1 MKPSND
7 KARVT
12 APEAARVLCFVFA
25 AVLVIQA
32 VITLLCTN
40 YNIEVRLNFA
50 YAVLVFL
57 GGVILGEG
65 GKVLRIIATAAVI
78 APLIFGCVLFAC
90 GAKDNADGS
99 EKAIIV
105 LGCGID
111 GEQVSPKLARRLDK
125 AIEYFNEYPDKPVIV
140 SGGQGAQEDIP
151 ESTAMKRY
159 LVSKGVPDGMII
171 EESNSTS
178 TFENFEFSKDIADT
192 LPGGDRIVFVTSR
205 FQIYRASRYAAGA
218 GFEAHHIGARVP
230 FYELP
235 SNYLREML
243 AVVKFFNWE
252 KIFPKNEAGG

>member
-32 VITLLCTN
+32 IITLFCA
-40 YNIEVRLNFA
+40 NFS
-50 YAVLVFL
+50 V
-57 GGVILGEG
+57 GVILNFVYAAFVCLCGVLLG
-65 GKVLRIIATAAVI
+65 KVGKVLRIISTAAIV
-78 APLIFGCVLFAC
+78 APLIFGCALFAC
-90 GAKDNADGS
+90 GARDNADGS

-111 GEQVSPKLARRLDK
+111 GERVSPKLARRLDK
-125 AIEYFNEYPDKPVIV
+125 AIEYFNEHPDKPVIV
-140 SGGQGAQEDIP
+140 SGGQGVHDDIP

-159 LVSKGVPDGMII
+159 LVSKGVPDEKII
-171 EESNSTS
+171 EESRATSTS
-178 TFENFEFSKDIADT
+178 AHFVFSKDITDM
-192 LPGGDRIVFVTSR
+192 LPGGDKIVFVTSR
-205 FQIYRASRYAAGA
+205 FQIYRASRYAAGK

-235 SNYLREML
+235 ANYLCEML
-243 AVVKFFNWE
+243 AIVAEYV
-252 KIFPKNEAGG
+252 IV

>member
-99 EKAIIV
+99 EKAVIV

-111 GEQVSPKLARRLDK
+111 GERVSPKLARRLDK
-125 AIEYFNEYPDKPVIV
+125 AIEYFNEHPDKPVIV

-205 FQIYRASRYAAGA
+205 FHIYRASRYAAGA
-218 GFEAHHIGARVP
+218 GFEVHHIGARVP

>member
-1 MKPSND
+1 MNPSND

-125 AIEYFNEYPDKPVIV
+125 AIEYFNEHPDKPVIV

-159 LVSKGVPDGMII
+159 LVSKGVPDDMII
-171 EESNSTS
+171 EESKSTS
-178 TFENFEFSKDIADT
+178 TFENFEFSKHITDS
-192 LPGGDRIVFVTSR
+192 LPGGDEIVFVTSR
-205 FQIYRASRYAAGA
+205 FHIYRASRYATGA

-235 SNYLREML
+235 SNYLREIL

>member
-32 VITLLCTN
+32 IITLFCA
-40 YNIEVRLNFA
+40 NFS
-50 YAVLVFL
+50 V
-57 GGVILGEG
+57 GVILNFVYAAFVCLCGVLL
-65 GKVLRIIATAAVI
+65 GKVGRVLRIIATAAIV

-111 GEQVSPKLARRLDK
+111 GERVSPKLARRLDK
-125 AIEYFNEYPDKPVIV
+125 AVEYFNEHPDKPMIV

-151 ESTAMKRY
+151 ESTATKRY
-159 LVSKGVPDGMII
+159 LVSKGVPDEKII
-171 EESNSTS
+171 EESRATSTS
-178 TFENFEFSKDIADT
+178 AHFVFSKDITDM
-192 LPGGDRIVFVTSR
+192 LPGGDKIVFVTSR
-205 FQIYRASRYAAGA
+205 FQIYRASRYAAGK

-235 SNYLREML
+235 ANYLCEML
-243 AVVKFFNWE
+243 AIVAEYV
-252 KIFPKNEAGG
+252 IV

>member
-205 FQIYRASRYAAGA
+205 FHIYRASRYAAGA

>member
-32 VITLLCTN
+32 IITLFCA
-40 YNIEVRLNFA
+40 NFS
-50 YAVLVFL
+50 V
-57 GGVILGEG
+57 GVILNFVYAAFVCLCGVLL
-65 GKVLRIIATAAVI
+65 GKVGRVLRIIATAAIV

-125 AIEYFNEYPDKPVIV
+125 AIEYFNEHPDKPVIV

-159 LVSKGVPDGMII
+159 LVSKGVPDEKII
-171 EESNSTS
+171 EESRATSTS
-178 TFENFEFSKDIADT
+178 AHFVFSKDITDM
-192 LPGGDRIVFVTSR
+192 LPGGDKIVFVTSR
-205 FQIYRASRYAAGA
+205 FQICRASRYAAGK

-235 SNYLREML
+235 ANYLCEML
-243 AVVKFFNWE
+243 AIVAEYV
-252 KIFPKNEAGG
+252 IV

>member
-125 AIEYFNEYPDKPVIV
+125 AIEYFNEHPDKPVIV

-192 LPGGDRIVFVTSR
+192 LPGGDKIVFVTSR
-205 FQIYRASRYAAGA
+205 FQIYRASRYAAGK

-235 SNYLREML
+235 ANYLCEML
-243 AVVKFFNWE
+243 AIVAEYV
-252 KIFPKNEAGG
+252 IV

>member
-32 VITLLCTN
+32 IITLFCA
-40 YNIEVRLNFA
+40 NFS
-50 YAVLVFL
+50 V
-57 GGVILGEG
+57 GVILNFVYAAFVCLCGVLL
-65 GKVLRIIATAAVI
+65 GKVGRVLRIIATAAIV

-111 GEQVSPKLARRLDK
+111 GERVSPKLARRLDK
-125 AIEYFNEYPDKPVIV
+125 AVEYFNEHPDKPMIV
-140 SGGQGAQEDIP
+140 SGGQGVHDDIP

-159 LVSKGVPDGMII
+159 LVSKGVPDEKII
-171 EESNSTS
+171 EESRATSTS
-178 TFENFEFSKDIADT
+178 AHFVFSKDITDM
-192 LPGGDRIVFVTSR
+192 LPGGDKIVFVTSR
-205 FQIYRASRYAAGA
+205 FQIYRASRYAAGK

-235 SNYLREML
+235 ANYLCEML
-243 AVVKFFNWE
+243 AIVAEYV
-252 KIFPKNEAGG
+252 IV

>member
-32 VITLLCTN
+32 IITLFCA
-40 YNIEVRLNFA
+40 NFS
-50 YAVLVFL
+50 V
-57 GGVILGEG
+57 GVILNFVYAAFVCLCGVLFDRVG
-65 GKVLRIIATAAVI
+65 RALRIAAAAVI
-78 APLIFGCVLFAC
+78 IAPLVFGGLLFAC

-111 GEQVSPKLARRLDK
+111 GERVSPKLARRLDK
-125 AIEYFNEYPDKPVIV
+125 AIEYFNEHPDKPVIV

-192 LPGGDRIVFVTSR
+192 LPGGDKIVFVTSR
-205 FQIYRASRYAAGA
+205 FHIYRASRYAAGA

-235 SNYLREML
+235 ANYLCEML
-243 AVVKFFNWE
+243 AIVAEYV
-252 KIFPKNEAGG
+252 IV

>member
-25 AVLVIQA
+25 AVLLIQA
-32 VITLLCTN
+32 IITLLCTN

-57 GGVILGEG
+57 CGVIIGEG
-65 GKVLRIIATAAVI
+65 GKVLRIIATAAIV

-99 EKAIIV
+99 ENAIIV

-125 AIEYFNEYPDKPVIV
+125 AVEYFNEHPDKPVIV
-140 SGGQGAQEDIP
+140 SGGQRVHDDIP

-159 LVSKGVPDGMII
+159 LVSKGVPDEKII
-171 EESNSTS
+171 EESRATSTS
-178 TFENFEFSKDIADT
+178 AHFVFSKDITDM
-192 LPGGDRIVFVTSR
+192 LPGGDKIVFVTSR
-205 FQIYRASRYAAGA
+205 FQIYRASRYAAGK

-235 SNYLREML
+235 ANYLCEML
-243 AVVKFFNWE
+243 AIVAEYV
-252 KIFPKNEAGG
+252 IV

>member
-1 MKPSND
+1 MNPSND

-125 AIEYFNEYPDKPVIV
+125 AIEYFNEHPDKPVIV

-192 LPGGDRIVFVTSR
+192 LPGGDKIVFVTSR
-205 FQIYRASRYAAGA
+205 FHIYRASRYAAGA

>member
-111 GEQVSPKLARRLDK
+111 GERVSPKLARRLDK
-125 AIEYFNEYPDKPVIV
+125 AIEYFNEHPDKPVIV

-192 LPGGDRIVFVTSR
+192 LPGGDKIVFVTSR
-205 FQIYRASRYAAGA
+205 FHIYRASRYAAGK

-235 SNYLREML
+235 ANYLCEML
-243 AVVKFFNWE
+243 AIVAEYV
-252 KIFPKNEAGG
+252 IV

>member
-99 EKAIIV
+99 EKAVIV

-111 GEQVSPKLARRLDK
+111 GERVSPKLARRLDK
-125 AIEYFNEYPDKPVIV
+125 AIEYFNEHPDKPVIV
-140 SGGQGAQEDIP
+140 SGGQGVHDDIP

-178 TFENFEFSKDIADT
+178 TFENFEYSKDIADT
-192 LPGGDRIVFVTSR
+192 LPGGDKIVFVTSR
-205 FQIYRASRYAAGA
+205 FHIYRASRYAAGA

-235 SNYLREML
+235 ANYLCEML
-243 AVVKFFNWE
+243 AIVAEYV
-252 KIFPKNEAGG
+252 IV

>member
-32 VITLLCTN
+32 IITLFCA
-40 YNIEVRLNFA
+40 NFS
-50 YAVLVFL
+50 V
-57 GGVILGEG
+57 GVILNFVYAAFVCLCGVLL
-65 GKVLRIIATAAVI
+65 GKVGRVLRIIATAAIV

-90 GAKDNADGS
+90 GARDNADGS
-99 EKAIIV
+99 EKAVIV

-125 AIEYFNEYPDKPVIV
+125 AAEYFAEHPDKPVIV

-159 LVSKGVPDGMII
+159 LVSKGVPDEKII
-171 EESNSTS
+171 EESRATSTS
-178 TFENFEFSKDIADT
+178 AHFVFSKDITDM
-192 LPGGDRIVFVTSR
+192 LPGGDKIVFVTSR
-205 FQIYRASRYAAGA
+205 FQIYRASRYAAGK

-235 SNYLREML
+235 ANYLCEML
-243 AVVKFFNWE
+243 AIVAEYV
-252 KIFPKNEAGG
+252 IV

>member
-105 LGCGID
+105 LGCGVD

-125 AIEYFNEYPDKPVIV
+125 AIEYFNEHPDKPVIV

-159 LVSKGVPDGMII
+159 LVSKGVPDGMVI

-192 LPGGDRIVFVTSR
+192 LPGGDKIVFVTSR
-205 FQIYRASRYAAGA
+205 FHIYRASRYAAGA

>member
-65 GKVLRIIATAAVI
+65 GKVLRIIATAAIV

-111 GEQVSPKLARRLDK
+111 GERVSPKLARRLDK
-125 AIEYFNEYPDKPVIV
+125 AIEYFNEHPDKPVIV

-171 EESNSTS
+171 EESKSTS
-178 TFENFEFSKDIADT
+178 TFENFEFSKHITDS
-192 LPGGDRIVFVTSR
+192 LPGGDKIVFVTSR
-205 FQIYRASRYAAGA
+205 FHIYRASRYAAGA

>member
-32 VITLLCTN
+32 IITLFCAN
-40 YNIEVRLNFA
+40 FSVGVILNFA
-50 YAVLVFL
+50 YAAFVCLCGVLL
-57 GGVILGEG
+57 GKVGR
-65 GKVLRIIATAAVI
+65 VLRIIATAAVI
-78 APLIFGCVLFAC
+78 APLIFGCALFAC

-111 GEQVSPKLARRLDK
+111 GERISPKLTRRLDK
-125 AIEYFNEYPDKPVIV
+125 AIEYFNEHPDKPVIV

-205 FQIYRASRYAAGA
+205 FHIYRASRYAAGA

>member
-32 VITLLCTN
+32 IITLFCA
-40 YNIEVRLNFA
+40 NFS
-50 YAVLVFL
+50 V
-57 GGVILGEG
+57 GVILNFVYAAFVCLCGVLL
-65 GKVLRIIATAAVI
+65 GKVGRVLRIIATAAVI
-78 APLIFGCVLFAC
+78 APLVFGGLLFAC
-90 GAKDNADGS
+90 GARDNADGS
-99 EKAIIV
+99 EKAVIV

-125 AIEYFNEYPDKPVIV
+125 AAEYFAEHPDKPVIV
-140 SGGQGAQEDIP
+140 SGGQGVHDDIP

-159 LVSKGVPDGMII
+159 LVSKGVPDEKII
-171 EESNSTS
+171 EESRATSTS
-178 TFENFEFSKDIADT
+178 AHFVFSKDITDM
-192 LPGGDRIVFVTSR
+192 LPGGDKIVFVTSR
-205 FQIYRASRYAAGA
+205 FQIYRASRYAAGK

-235 SNYLREML
+235 ANYLCEML
-243 AVVKFFNWE
+243 AIVAEYV
-252 KIFPKNEAGG
+252 IV

>member
-12 APEAARVLCFVFA
+12 APEAARVLCFIFA

-32 VITLLCTN
+32 IITLFCTN

-125 AIEYFNEYPDKPVIV
+125 AIEYFNEHPDKPVIV

-205 FQIYRASRYAAGA
+205 FHIYRASRYAAGA